1 MVYNHKGIDVFY
13 KDFGEGDVSVFLHG
27 YMEEHSIW
35 DELCK
40 KIASYNRCV
49 VIDLFGHGKTQSYAY
64 IHTMEEMALMVTNL
78 INYLGIRQYKV
89 FGHSMGGY
97 VALAMIEITLPKM
110 THICLIN
117 STPHSDSLD
126 RINNRNRAI
135 LALKKSKDVFV
146 SMAVTNLFSIE
157 SRAIFED
164 EINKVKLKAS
174 STTLQG
180 LIAAQEGMKQRKSRL
195 DLLLD
200 FKGEKLIIL
209 GENDPVLNVLDV
221 AKGIPNNEIDVK
233 ILKGG
238 HMLFIENK
246 CDLTKEV
253 VHFIDKY

>member
-1 MVYNHKGIDVFY
+1 MVYNYKGIDVFY

-40 KIASYNRCV
+40 KIAHKNRCV
-49 VIDLFGHGKTQSYAY
+49 TIDLFGHGKTQSFAY

-78 INYLGIRQYKV
+78 IDYIGIKQYKV

-97 VALAMIEITLPKM
+97 VALAMIEITTPKM

-117 STPHSDSLD
+117 STPHPDSLD

-135 LALKKSKDVFV
+135 LAIKKSKDVFI
-146 SMAVTNLFSIE
+146 SMAVTNLFSFK
-157 SRAIFED
+157 SKALFEN
-164 EINKVKLKAS
+164 EINKIKLKAS

-180 LIAAQEGMKQRKSRL
+180 LVAAQEGMKLRKSRL

-200 FKGEKLIIL
+200 FKGKKLIIL
-209 GENDPVLNVLDV
+209 GENDPVLNISDV
-221 AKGIPNNEIDVK
+221 TKDIPYNEIDVK

-238 HMLFIENK
+238 HMLFVENK
-246 CDLTKEV
+246 SDLAKEIM
-253 VHFIDKY
+253 HFIDK

>member
-78 INYLGIRQYKV
+78 INYLGIKQYKV

-146 SMAVTNLFSIE
+146 SMAVTNLFSM
-157 SRAIFED
+157 
-164 EINKVKLKAS
+164 KAE
-174 STTLQG
+174 
-180 LIAAQEGMKQRKSRL
+180 LI
-195 DLLLD
+195 
-200 FKGEKLIIL
+200 
-209 GENDPVLNVLDV
+209 
-221 AKGIPNNEIDVK
+221 
-233 ILKGG
+233 
-238 HMLFIENK
+238 
-246 CDLTKEV
+246 
-253 VHFIDKY
+253 